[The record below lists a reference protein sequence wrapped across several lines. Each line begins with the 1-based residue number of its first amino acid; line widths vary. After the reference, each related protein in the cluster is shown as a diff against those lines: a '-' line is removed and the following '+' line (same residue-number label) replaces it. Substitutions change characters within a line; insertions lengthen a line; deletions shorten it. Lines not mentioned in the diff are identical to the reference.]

1 MLESL
6 ISIMNGS
13 YTDHT
18 FYNRTCGIINGNQE
32 KMIQYLE
39 GMAVNVERLSDQIL
53 YAPNALSVQDIS
65 KSHQRYIDDL
75 KDVRQSLEPVQRAM
89 GEQILSSAMISTPD
103 KMQKALTKNPWK
115 VLMNIHPVNCATC
128 PSNADMTPVLF
139 NHNDMQYIGWQ
150 MRGALPILFDCQY
163 DELWLNRLESQASLK
178 TTTEEPDYPIPKRLL
193 YTLQGHTDWVNS
205 VAISP
210 NGDTL
215 ASGSEDNT
223 IKLWDMHTGKER
235 RTLKK
240 GWWQKGHD
248 APVRTILFS
257 PNGHLLASGSDDNT
271 IKLWNT
277 KTYKVCRTLQSDG
290 LGVRTLAFSPDGCIL
305 ASENETL
312 KLWEVNTGKVLLTFQ
327 GQNVVAFSPDGLMLA
342 SAGANHTIKLWEVS
356 TGKEVGTLKRHGNI
370 VTSLAFSPNGATL
383 ASGSEDDT
391 IKLWDLGTLKQ
402 HRTLV
407 GHEHSI
413 FSVVFHPN
421 GQTLASASGDD
432 TIKYWAV
439 NTGHEI
445 VTLYGHDC
453 TVNSVAFSP
462 NGQILVSA
470 SNDKTIKLWQ

>member
-6 ISIMNGS
+6 ISIMDGS
-13 YTDHT
+13 YTDHA

-39 GMAVNVERLSDQIL
+39 EMAVNIERLSERIL

-65 KSHQRYIDDL
+65 KSRQQYIDDL

-89 GEQILSSAMISTPD
+89 GEQILSSAMIFTPN

-115 VLMNIHPVNCATC
+115 VLMNIHPVNAATC

-163 DELWLNRLESQASLK
+163 DELWLNRLEFQSSFK
-178 TTTEEPDYPIPKRLL
+178 INKEESDYLIPKRLL
-193 YTLQGHTDWVNS
+193 YTLQGHKDWVNS
-205 VAISP
+205 VAINP
-210 NGDTL
+210 KGNIL

-235 RTLKK
+235 HTFKK

-257 PNGHLLASGSDDNT
+257 PEGHLLASGSDDNT
-271 IKLWNT
+271 IKLWNM
-277 KTYKVCRTLQSDG
+277 KTYKVQRTLQSGG
-290 LGVRTLAFSPDGCIL
+290 LGVRTIAFSPNGRIL
-305 ASENETL
+305 ASESETIQ
-312 KLWEVNTGKVLLTFQ
+312 LWEVKTGKVLLTLK
-327 GQNVVAFSPDGLMLA
+327 GQNTIAFSPDGLMLA
-342 SAGANHTIKLWEVS
+342 SGGDNNTIKLWEVS
-356 TGKEVGTLKRHGNI
+356 TGNEIGTLKRHGNI
-370 VTSLAFSPNGATL
+370 VTALAFSPDGNTL

-391 IKLWDLGTLKQ
+391 IKLWDLATFKQ
-402 HRTLV
+402 RRTLV
-407 GHEHSI
+407 GHEHSV

-421 GQTLASASGDD
+421 GQTLASASSDD
-432 TIKYWAV
+432 TIKYWAIK
-439 NTGHEI
+439 TGHEI